1 MCIYQGESYLYK
13 MILYKR
19 VKERLYRTMIR
30 QISNVIIQDKNQHQ
44 CEWIEI
50 KEMRQSQC

>member
-1 MCIYQGESYLYK
+1 MCIYQGEPYLYK

-19 VKERLYRTMIR
+19 VKERLYHTMIR
-30 QISNVIIQDKNQHQ
+30 QISDVIVQDKNQRL